1 MSRLIVICGPTASGK
16 SDLAIGIAKEVNG
29 EIVNADTMSFY
40 RNMNIGTAKVMP
52 EERQGI
58 VHHMIDVLDPSED
71 ANVAWYQREARKVI
85 DGIMARGKTPI
96 LVGGTGLYIKAV
108 VDEMNFPET
117 NPEIRDRLNAEAEEL
132 GKDAMYQRLKEL
144 DPAAAIAIDS
154 QNLRRVIRALEVIEI
169 TGKPYTANLPQEG
182 ATYYPDTLWI
192 GLDVPREVLDQR
204 IEARAK
210 KMFENGLIEEVRDLV
225 LDGLMSGTTARLG
238 HGYAQIIEWQM
249 GLNADP
255 IEETII
261 VTRQYA
267 RRQETWFKREKRIN
281 WITAPFLEKALALL
295 SLK

>member
-1 MSRLIVICGPTASGK
+1 
-16 SDLAIGIAKEVNG
+16 
-29 EIVNADTMSFY
+29 
-40 RNMNIGTAKVMP
+40 
-52 EERQGI
+52 
-58 VHHMIDVLDPSED
+58 MIDVLDPSED
-71 ANVAWYQREARKVI
+71 ANVAWFQREARKVI
-85 DGIMARGKTPI
+85 DDIMARGKTPI

-117 NPEIRDRLNAEAEEL
+117 NPEIRNRLNAEAEEL
-132 GKDAMYQRLKEL
+132 GKAAMYERLKKL

-182 ATYYPDTLWI
+182 ATYYDDTVWI
-192 GLDVPREVLDQR
+192 GLDVPREVLDER
-204 IEARAK
+204 ITARAH

-238 HGYAQIIEWQM
+238 HGYAQIIEFQM
-249 GLNADP
+249 GLNMDP

-267 RRQETWFKREKRIN
+267 RRQETWFRREKRIN
-281 WITAPFLEKALALL
+281 WITAPFLPKALELL
-295 SLK
+295 K

>member
-1 MSRLIVICGPTASGK
+1 MSLIVICGPTASGK
-16 SDLAIGIAKEVNG
+16 SQLAIDLAKEFDG
-29 EIVNADTMSFY
+29 EIVNADTMSLY

-52 EERQGI
+52 DERQGI
-58 VHHMIDVLDPSED
+58 AHHMIDVLDPSED
-71 ANVAWYQREARKVI
+71 ANVAWFQREARKVI
-85 DGIMARGKTPI
+85 DEIISRGKRPI

-117 NPEIRDRLNAEAEEL
+117 NPEVRDRLNAEAEQI
-132 GKDAMYQRLKEL
+132 GKEAMYKRLQEL

-182 ATYYPDTLWI
+182 ATYYPNSIWI
-192 GLDVPREVLDQR
+192 GLDVPREVLDER
-204 IEARAK
+204 IKIRAM
-210 KMFENGLIEEVRDLV
+210 KMFEEGLIEEVRDLV
-225 LDGLMSGTTARLG
+225 IDGLMSGTTARLG

-281 WITAPFLEKALALL
+281 WIEAPFLPKALELL
-295 SLK
+295 K

>member
-1 MSRLIVICGPTASGK
+1 MSLIVICGPTASGK
-16 SDLAIGIAKEVNG
+16 SQLSIDLAKEFDG
-29 EIVNADTMSFY
+29 EIVNADTMSLY

-52 EERQGI
+52 DERQGI
-58 VHHMIDVLDPSED
+58 AHHMIDVLDPSED
-71 ANVAWYQREARKVI
+71 ANVAWFQRETRKVI
-85 DGIMARGKTPI
+85 DDIIARGKRPI

-117 NPEIRDRLNAEAEEL
+117 NPEIRDRLNAEAEEI
-132 GKDAMYQRLKEL
+132 GKEAIYKRLQEL

-182 ATYYPDTLWI
+182 ATYYPNSTWI
-192 GLDVPREVLDQR
+192 GLDVPREVLDER
-204 IEARAK
+204 IKIRAM
-210 KMFENGLIEEVRDLV
+210 KMFEDGLIEEVRDLV
-225 LDGLMSGTTARLG
+225 IDGLMSGTTARLG
-238 HGYAQIIEWQM
+238 HGYAQIIEFQM
-249 GLNADP
+249 GLNMDP

-281 WITAPFLEKALALL
+281 WIEAPFLPKALELL
-295 SLK
+295 K

>member
-16 SDLAIGIAKEVNG
+16 SQLAIDVAKEVNG

-52 EERQGI
+52 NEMQGI
-58 VHHMIDVLDPSED
+58 THHMSDVLNITED
-71 ANVAWYQREARKVI
+71 ANVAWYQKEARKVI
-85 DGIMARGKTPI
+85 DDIMARGKTPI

-108 VDEMNFPET
+108 VDELNFPET

-132 GKDAMYQRLKEL
+132 GKHAMYERLRHL

-182 ATYYPDTLWI
+182 ATYYPDTVWI
-192 GLDVPREVLDQR
+192 GLDVPREVLDER
-204 IEARAK
+204 IKERAH

-238 HGYAQIIEWQM
+238 HGYAQIIEFQM
-249 GLNADP
+249 GLNMDP

-281 WITAPFLEKALALL
+281 WITAPFLPKALNLL
-295 SLK
+295 K

>member
-1 MSRLIVICGPTASGK
+1 MSLIVICGPTASGK
-16 SDLAIGIAKEVNG
+16 SQLAIDLAKEFYG
-29 EIVNADTMSFY
+29 EIVNADTMSLY

-52 EERQGI
+52 DERQGI
-58 VHHMIDVLDPSED
+58 AHHMIDVLDPSED
-71 ANVAWYQREARKVI
+71 ANVAWFQSEARKVI
-85 DGIMARGKTPI
+85 DEIISRGKRPI

-117 NPEIRDRLNAEAEEL
+117 NPEIRDRLNAEVEQI
-132 GKDAMYQRLKEL
+132 GKEAMYKRLQEL

-182 ATYYPDTLWI
+182 ATYYPNATWI
-192 GLDVPREVLDQR
+192 GLDVPREVLDER
-204 IEARAK
+204 IKIRAM
-210 KMFENGLIEEVRDLV
+210 KMFEDGLIEEVRDLV
-225 LDGLMSGTTARLG
+225 IDGLMSGTTARLG

-267 RRQETWFKREKRIN
+267 RRQETSFKREKRIN
-281 WITAPFLEKALALL
+281 WIEAPFLPKALELL
-295 SLK
+295 K

>member
-1 MSRLIVICGPTASGK
+1 MSLIVICGPTASGK
-16 SDLAIGIAKEVNG
+16 SQLAIDLAKKFGG

-52 EERQGI
+52 DERQGI
-58 VHHMIDVLDPSED
+58 VHHMIDVLEVVED
-71 ANVAWYQREARKVI
+71 ANVAWFQREARKVI
-85 DGIMARGKTPI
+85 DDIISRGKRPI

-108 VDEMNFPET
+108 VDKLNFPET

-132 GKDAMYQRLKEL
+132 GKHAMYERLKKL

-169 TGKPYTANLPQEG
+169 TGQPYTANLPQAG
-182 ATYYPDTLWI
+182 ATYYPNATWI
-192 GLDVPREVLDQR
+192 GLSVPREVLDER
-204 IEARAK
+204 IKLRAE
-210 KMFENGLIEEVRDLV
+210 KMFEEGLIQEVRDLV
-225 LDGLMSGTTARLG
+225 IDGLMSGTTARLG

-255 IEETII
+255 IEETIT

-281 WITAPFLEKALALL
+281 WIAAPFYEKALKLI
-295 SLK
+295 

>member
-1 MSRLIVICGPTASGK
+1 MSLIVICGPTASGK
-16 SDLAIGIAKEVNG
+16 SQLAIDLAKEFDG
-29 EIVNADTMSFY
+29 EIVNADTMSLY

-52 EERQGI
+52 DERQGI
-58 VHHMIDVLDPSED
+58 AHHMIDVLDPSED
-71 ANVAWYQREARKVI
+71 ANVAWFQREARKVI
-85 DGIMARGKTPI
+85 DDIIARGKRPI

-117 NPEIRDRLNAEAEEL
+117 NPEIRDRLNAEAEEI
-132 GKDAMYQRLKEL
+132 GKEAMYKRLREL

-182 ATYYPDTLWI
+182 AMYYPDATWI
-192 GLDVPREVLDQR
+192 GLDVPREVLDER
-204 IEARAK
+204 IKIRAM
-210 KMFENGLIEEVRDLV
+210 KMFEDGLIEELRDLV
-225 LDGLMSGTTARLG
+225 MDGLMSGTTARLG
-238 HGYAQIIEWQM
+238 HGYAQIIEFQM
-249 GLNADP
+249 GLNMDP

-281 WITAPFLEKALALL
+281 WIEAPFLPKALELL
-295 SLK
+295 K

>member
-1 MSRLIVICGPTASGK
+1 MSLIVICGPTASGK
-16 SDLAIGIAKEVNG
+16 SQLAIDLAKEFDG
-29 EIVNADTMSFY
+29 EIVNADTMSLY

-52 EERQGI
+52 DERQGI
-58 VHHMIDVLDPSED
+58 AHHMIDVLDPSED
-71 ANVAWYQREARKVI
+71 ANVAWFQREARKVI
-85 DGIMARGKTPI
+85 DDIIARGKRPI

-117 NPEIRDRLNAEAEEL
+117 NPEIRDRLNAEAEEI
-132 GKDAMYQRLKEL
+132 GKEAMYKRLREL

-182 ATYYPDTLWI
+182 AMYYPDATWI
-192 GLDVPREVLDQR
+192 GLDVPREVLDER
-204 IEARAK
+204 IKIRAM
-210 KMFENGLIEEVRDLV
+210 KMFEDGLIEEVRDLV
-225 LDGLMSGTTARLG
+225 IDGLMSGTTARLG
-238 HGYAQIIEWQM
+238 HGYAQIIEFQM
-249 GLNADP
+249 GLNMDP

-281 WITAPFLEKALALL
+281 WIEAPFLPKALELL
-295 SLK
+295 K

>member
-16 SDLAIGIAKEVNG
+16 SDLAIGIAREIGG
-29 EIVNADTMSFY
+29 EIVNADTMSLY

-52 EERQGI
+52 EEQQGI
-58 VHHMIDVLDPSED
+58 AHHMIDVLDPSED
-71 ANVAWYQREARKVI
+71 ANVAWFQKEARKVI
-85 DGIMARGKTPI
+85 DDIMARGKTPI

-132 GKDAMYQRLKEL
+132 GKHAMYERLKQL

-182 ATYYPDTLWI
+182 ATYYPNTVWI
-192 GLDVPREVLDQR
+192 GLDVPREVLDER
-204 IEARAK
+204 ITARAH

-238 HGYAQIIEWQM
+238 HGYAQIIEFQM
-249 GLNADP
+249 GLNMDP

-281 WITAPFLEKALALL
+281 WITAPFLPKALELL
-295 SLK
+295 K

>member
-29 EIVNADTMSFY
+29 EIVNADTMSLY

-52 EERQGI
+52 EAQQGI
-58 VHHMIDVLDPSED
+58 AHHMIDVLDPSED
-71 ANVAWYQREARKVI
+71 ANVAWFQREARKVI
-85 DGIMARGKTPI
+85 DDIMARGKTPI

-132 GKDAMYQRLKEL
+132 GKHVMYERLKEL

-182 ATYYPDTLWI
+182 ATYYPNTVWI
-192 GLDVPREVLDQR
+192 GLDVPREVLDER
-204 IEARAK
+204 IKERAH

-238 HGYAQIIEWQM
+238 HGYAQIIEFQM
-249 GLNADP
+249 GLNMDP

-281 WITAPFLEKALALL
+281 WITAPFLPKALNLL
-295 SLK
+295 K

>member
-1 MSRLIVICGPTASGK
+1 MTKKKTLWVVCGATASGK
-16 SDLAIGIAKEVNG
+16 TALALRLAKEINGAIINADAMQVYRDLRILSARPTPEEEKSAPHFLFG
-29 EIVNADTMSFY
+29 EIDASENYSVARWIKDLSKVLLNLKDTL
-40 RNMNIGTAKVMP
+40 
-52 EERQGI
+52 Q
-58 VHHMIDVLDPSED
+58 
-71 ANVAWYQREARKVI
+71 
-85 DGIMARGKTPI
+85 TPI

-117 NPEIRDRLNAEAEEL
+117 NPEVRDRLNAEAEEL
-132 GKDAMYQRLKEL
+132 GKEAMFERLQKL

-182 ATYYPDTLWI
+182 AVHYQSKWI
-192 GLDVPREVLDQR
+192 GLSVPREILDER
-204 IEARAK
+204 ISLRAE
-210 KMFENGLIEEVRDLV
+210 KMFENGLIEELKELV
-225 LDGLMSGTTARLG
+225 MDGLMSGTTARLG

-249 GLNADP
+249 GLNSDP

-281 WITAPFLEKALALL
+281 WIEAPFMPKALEFI
-295 SLK
+295 

>member
-1 MSRLIVICGPTASGK
+1 MSLIVICGPTASGK
-16 SDLAIGIAKEVNG
+16 SQLAIDLAKEFDG
-29 EIVNADTMSFY
+29 EIVNADTMSLY

-52 EERQGI
+52 DERQGI
-58 VHHMIDVLDPSED
+58 AHHMIDVLDPSED
-71 ANVAWYQREARKVI
+71 ANVAWFQREARKVI
-85 DGIMARGKTPI
+85 DDIIARGKRPI

-117 NPEIRDRLNAEAEEL
+117 NSEIRDRLNAEAEEI
-132 GKDAMYQRLKEL
+132 GKEAMYKRLQEL

-182 ATYYPDTLWI
+182 ATYYPNSTWI
-192 GLDVPREVLDQR
+192 GLDVPREVLDER
-204 IEARAK
+204 IKIRAM
-210 KMFENGLIEEVRDLV
+210 KMFEDGLIEEVRDLV
-225 LDGLMSGTTARLG
+225 IDGLMSGTTARLG
-238 HGYAQIIEWQM
+238 HGYAQIFEFQM
-249 GLNADP
+249 GLNMDP

-281 WITAPFLEKALALL
+281 WIETPFLPKALELL
-295 SLK
+295 K

>member
-16 SDLAIGIAKEVNG
+16 SNLAIGIAKEVNG
-29 EIVNADTMSFY
+29 EIVNADTMSLY

-58 VHHMIDVLDPSED
+58 AHHMIDVLDPSED
-71 ANVAWYQREARKVI
+71 ANVAWFQREARKVI
-85 DGIMARGKTPI
+85 DDIMARGKTPI

-117 NPEIRDRLNAEAEEL
+117 NPEVRDRLNAEAEEL
-132 GKDAMYQRLKEL
+132 GKHAMYERLKKL

-182 ATYYPDTLWI
+182 ATYYPDTVWI
-192 GLDVPREVLDQR
+192 GLDVPREVLDDR
-204 IEARAK
+204 IKERAH

-225 LDGLMSGTTARLG
+225 LDGLLSGTTARLG
-238 HGYAQIIEWQM
+238 HGYAQILEWQM
-249 GLNADP
+249 GLNMDP

-267 RRQETWFKREKRIN
+267 RRQETWFRREKRIH
-281 WITAPFLEKALALL
+281 WITAPFLEKALNLL
-295 SLK
+295 K

>member
-1 MSRLIVICGPTASGK
+1 MSLIVICGPTASGK
-16 SDLAIGIAKEVNG
+16 SQLAIDLAKEFDG
-29 EIVNADTMSFY
+29 EIVNADTMSLY

-52 EERQGI
+52 DERQGI
-58 VHHMIDVLDPSED
+58 AHHMIDVLDPSED
-71 ANVAWYQREARKVI
+71 ANVAWFQREARKVI
-85 DGIMARGKTPI
+85 NDIISRGKRPI

-117 NPEIRDRLNAEAEEL
+117 NPEIRDRLNKEAEQI
-132 GKDAMYQRLKEL
+132 GKEALYKRLQEL

-182 ATYYPDTLWI
+182 ATYYPNATWI
-192 GLDVPREVLDQR
+192 GLDVPREVLDER
-204 IEARAK
+204 IKIRAM
-210 KMFENGLIEEVRDLV
+210 KMFEEGLIEEVRDLV
-225 LDGLMSGTTARLG
+225 IDGLMSGTTARLG

-281 WITAPFLEKALALL
+281 WIEAPFLPKALELL
-295 SLK
+295 K

>member
-1 MSRLIVICGPTASGK
+1 MSLIVICGPTASGK
-16 SDLAIGIAKEVNG
+16 SQLAIDLAKEFDG
-29 EIVNADTMSFY
+29 EIVNADTMSLY

-52 EERQGI
+52 DERQGI
-58 VHHMIDVLDPSED
+58 AHHMIDVLDPSED
-71 ANVAWYQREARKVI
+71 ANVAWFQREARKVI
-85 DGIMARGKTPI
+85 DDIIARGKRPI

-117 NPEIRDRLNAEAEEL
+117 NPEIRDRLNAEAEEI
-132 GKDAMYQRLKEL
+132 GKEAMYKRLQEL

-182 ATYYPDTLWI
+182 ATYYPNSTWI
-192 GLDVPREVLDQR
+192 GLDVPREVLDER
-204 IEARAK
+204 IKIRAM
-210 KMFENGLIEEVRDLV
+210 KMFEDGLIEEVRDLV
-225 LDGLMSGTTARLG
+225 IDGLMSGTTARLG
-238 HGYAQIIEWQM
+238 HGYAQIIEFQM
-249 GLNADP
+249 GLNMDP

-281 WITAPFLEKALALL
+281 LIEAPFLPKALELL
-295 SLK
+295 K

>member
-1 MSRLIVICGPTASGK
+1 MSLIVICGPTASGK
-16 SDLAIGIAKEVNG
+16 SQLAIDLAKEFDG
-29 EIVNADTMSFY
+29 EIVNADTMSLY

-52 EERQGI
+52 DERQGI
-58 VHHMIDVLDPSED
+58 AHHMIDVLDPSED
-71 ANVAWYQREARKVI
+71 ANVAWFQREARKVI
-85 DGIMARGKTPI
+85 NDIISRGKRPI

-108 VDEMNFPET
+108 VDEMNFLET
-117 NPEIRDRLNAEAEEL
+117 NPEIRDRLNKEAEQI
-132 GKDAMYQRLKEL
+132 GKEALYKRLQEL

-182 ATYYPDTLWI
+182 ATYYPNSIWI
-192 GLDVPREVLDQR
+192 GLDVPREVLDER
-204 IEARAK
+204 IKIRAM
-210 KMFENGLIEEVRDLV
+210 KMFEDGLIEEVRDLV
-225 LDGLMSGTTARLG
+225 IDGLMSGTTARLG

-267 RRQETWFKREKRIN
+267 RRQETWFKREQRIN
-281 WITAPFLEKALALL
+281 WITAPFLPKALNLL
-295 SLK
+295 K

>member
-1 MSRLIVICGPTASGK
+1 MSLIVICGPTASGK
-16 SDLAIGIAKEVNG
+16 SQLAIDLAKEFDG
-29 EIVNADTMSFY
+29 EIVNADTMSLY

-52 EERQGI
+52 DERQGI
-58 VHHMIDVLDPSED
+58 AHHMIDVLDPSED
-71 ANVAWYQREARKVI
+71 ANVAWFQREARKVI
-85 DGIMARGKTPI
+85 DDIIARGKRPI

-117 NPEIRDRLNAEAEEL
+117 NPEIRDRLNVEAEEI
-132 GKDAMYQRLKEL
+132 GKEAMYKRLQEL

-182 ATYYPDTLWI
+182 ATYYPNSIWI
-192 GLDVPREVLDQR
+192 GLDVPREVLDER
-204 IEARAK
+204 IKIRAM
-210 KMFENGLIEEVRDLV
+210 KMFEDGLIEEVRDLV
-225 LDGLMSGTTARLG
+225 IDGLMSGTTARLG
-238 HGYAQIIEWQM
+238 HGYAQIIEFQM
-249 GLNADP
+249 GLNMDP

-281 WITAPFLEKALALL
+281 WIEAPFLPKALELL
-295 SLK
+295 K

>member
-29 EIVNADTMSFY
+29 EIVNADTMSLY

-52 EERQGI
+52 EEQQGI
-58 VHHMIDVLDPSED
+58 PHHMIDVLDPSED
-71 ANVAWYQREARKVI
+71 ANVAWFQREARKVI
-85 DGIMARGKTPI
+85 DDIMARGKTPI

-132 GKDAMYQRLKEL
+132 GKAAMYERLKKL

-182 ATYYPDTLWI
+182 ATYYDDTVWI
-192 GLDVPREVLDQR
+192 GLDVPREVLDER
-204 IEARAK
+204 ITARAH

-238 HGYAQIIEWQM
+238 HGYAQIIEFQM
-249 GLNADP
+249 GLNMDP

-267 RRQETWFKREKRIN
+267 RRQETWFRREKRIN
-281 WITAPFLEKALALL
+281 WITEPFLPKALELL
-295 SLK
+295 K

>member
-16 SDLAIGIAKEVNG
+16 SDLAIGIAKEIGG
-29 EIVNADTMSFY
+29 EIVNADTMSLY

-52 EERQGI
+52 EEQQGI
-58 VHHMIDVLDPSED
+58 AHHMIDVLDPSED
-71 ANVAWYQREARKVI
+71 ANVAWFQREARKVI
-85 DGIMARGKTPI
+85 DDIMARGKTPI

-132 GKDAMYQRLKEL
+132 GKHAMYERLKEL

-182 ATYYPDTLWI
+182 ATYYPDTVWI
-192 GLDVPREVLDQR
+192 GLDVPREVLDER
-204 IEARAK
+204 ITARAH

-238 HGYAQIIEWQM
+238 HGYAQIIEFQM
-249 GLNADP
+249 GLNMDP

-281 WITAPFLEKALALL
+281 WITAPFLPKALELL
-295 SLK
+295 R

>member
-1 MSRLIVICGPTASGK
+1 MSLIVICGPTASGK
-16 SDLAIGIAKEVNG
+16 SQLAIDLAKEFDG
-29 EIVNADTMSFY
+29 EIVNADTMSLY

-52 EERQGI
+52 DERQGI
-58 VHHMIDVLDPSED
+58 AHHMIDVLDPSED
-71 ANVAWYQREARKVI
+71 ANVAWFQREARKVI
-85 DGIMARGKTPI
+85 NDIISRGKRPI

-117 NPEIRDRLNAEAEEL
+117 NPEIRDRLNKEAEQI
-132 GKDAMYQRLKEL
+132 GKEALYKRLQEL

-182 ATYYPDTLWI
+182 ATYYPNSIWI
-192 GLDVPREVLDQR
+192 GLDVPREVLDER
-204 IEARAK
+204 IKIRAM
-210 KMFENGLIEEVRDLV
+210 KMFEDGLIEEVRDLV
-225 LDGLMSGTTARLG
+225 IDGLMSGTTARLG

-267 RRQETWFKREKRIN
+267 RRQETWFKREKRII
-281 WITAPFLEKALALL
+281 WIEAPFLPKALELL
-295 SLK
+295 K

>member
-1 MSRLIVICGPTASGK
+1 MSLIVICGPTASGK
-16 SDLAIGIAKEVNG
+16 SQLAIDIAKEVGG

-40 RNMNIGTAKVMP
+40 RKMNIGTAKVMP
-52 EERQGI
+52 DEMQGI
-58 VHHMIDVLDPSED
+58 AHHMIDVLDFTED

-85 DGIMARGKTPI
+85 DDIIARGKRPI

-117 NPEIRDRLNAEAEEL
+117 NPEVRDRLNAEAEKK
-132 GKDAMYQRLKEL
+132 GKAAMYEKLKQL

-182 ATYYPDTLWI
+182 ASYYPDAIWI
-192 GLDVPREVLDQR
+192 GLSVPREVLDER
-204 IEARAK
+204 IALRAQL
-210 KMFENGLIEEVRDLV
+210 MFENGLVEETRDLV

-238 HGYAQIIEWQM
+238 HGYAQIIEFQM
-249 GLNADP
+249 GLNMDP

-267 RRQETWFKREKRIN
+267 RRQETWFKRERRIN
-281 WITAPFLEKALALL
+281 WIEAPFLPKALELL
-295 SLK
+295 Q

>member
-29 EIVNADTMSFY
+29 EIVNADTMSLY

-52 EERQGI
+52 DEQQGI
-58 VHHMIDVLDPSED
+58 PHHMIDVLDPSED
-71 ANVAWYQREARKVI
+71 ANVAWFQREARKVI
-85 DGIMARGKTPI
+85 DDIMARGKTPI

-132 GKDAMYQRLKEL
+132 GKAAMYERLKKL

-182 ATYYPDTLWI
+182 ATYYPDTVWI
-192 GLDVPREVLDQR
+192 GLDVPREVLDER
-204 IEARAK
+204 IKERAH

-238 HGYAQIIEWQM
+238 HGYAQIIEFQM
-249 GLNADP
+249 GLNMDP

-267 RRQETWFKREKRIN
+267 RRQETWFRREKRIN
-281 WITAPFLEKALALL
+281 WITAPFLPKALELL
-295 SLK
+295 K

>member
-16 SDLAIGIAKEVNG
+16 SDLAIGIAKEIGG
-29 EIVNADTMSFY
+29 EIVNADTMSLY

-52 EERQGI
+52 EEQQGI
-58 VHHMIDVLDPSED
+58 AHHMIDVLDPSED
-71 ANVAWYQREARKVI
+71 ANVAWFQREARKVI
-85 DGIMARGKTPI
+85 DDIMARGKTPI

-117 NPEIRDRLNAEAEEL
+117 NPEIRDRLNTEAEEL
-132 GKDAMYQRLKEL
+132 GKHAMYERLKEL

-182 ATYYPDTLWI
+182 ATYYPDTVWI
-192 GLDVPREVLDQR
+192 GLDVPREVLDER
-204 IEARAK
+204 ITARAH

-238 HGYAQIIEWQM
+238 HGYAQIIEFQM
-249 GLNADP
+249 GLNMDP

-281 WITAPFLEKALALL
+281 WITAPFLPKALELL
-295 SLK
+295 K

>member
-1 MSRLIVICGPTASGK
+1 MSLIVICGPTASGK
-16 SDLAIGIAKEVNG
+16 SQLAIDLAKEFDG
-29 EIVNADTMSFY
+29 EIVNADTMSLY

-52 EERQGI
+52 DERQGI
-58 VHHMIDVLDPSED
+58 AHHMIDVLDPSED
-71 ANVAWYQREARKVI
+71 ANVAWFQREARKVI
-85 DGIMARGKTPI
+85 NDIISRGKRPI

-117 NPEIRDRLNAEAEEL
+117 NPEIRDRLNKEAEQI
-132 GKDAMYQRLKEL
+132 GKEALYKRLQEL

-182 ATYYPDTLWI
+182 ATYYPNSIWI
-192 GLDVPREVLDQR
+192 GLDVPREVLDER
-204 IEARAK
+204 IKIRAK
-210 KMFENGLIEEVRDLV
+210 KMFEDGLIEEVRDLV
-225 LDGLMSGTTARLG
+225 IDGLMSGTTARLG

-281 WITAPFLEKALALL
+281 WIEAPFLPKALELL
-295 SLK
+295 K

>member
-1 MSRLIVICGPTASGK
+1 MSLIVICGPTASGK
-16 SDLAIGIAKEVNG
+16 SQLAIDLAKEFDG
-29 EIVNADTMSFY
+29 EIVNADTMSLY

-52 EERQGI
+52 DERQGI
-58 VHHMIDVLDPSED
+58 AHHMIDVLDPSED
-71 ANVAWYQREARKVI
+71 ANVAWFQREARKVI
-85 DGIMARGKTPI
+85 DEIISRGKRPI

-117 NPEIRDRLNAEAEEL
+117 NPEVRDRLNAEAEQI
-132 GKDAMYQRLKEL
+132 GKEAMYKRLQEL

-182 ATYYPDTLWI
+182 ATYYPNATWI
-192 GLDVPREVLDQR
+192 GLDVPREVLDER
-204 IEARAK
+204 IKARAM
-210 KMFENGLIEEVRDLV
+210 KMFEDGLIEEVRDLV
-225 LDGLMSGTTARLG
+225 IDGLMSGTTARLG

-281 WITAPFLEKALALL
+281 WIEAPFLPKALELL
-295 SLK
+295 K

>member
-16 SDLAIGIAKEVNG
+16 SDLAIGIAKEIGG
-29 EIVNADTMSFY
+29 EIVNADTMSLY

-52 EERQGI
+52 EEQQGI
-58 VHHMIDVLDPSED
+58 PHHMIDVLDPSED
-71 ANVAWYQREARKVI
+71 ANVAWFQREARKVI
-85 DGIMARGKTPI
+85 DDIMARGKTPI

-132 GKDAMYQRLKEL
+132 GKHAMYERLKEL

-169 TGKPYTANLPQEG
+169 TRKPYTANLPQEG
-182 ATYYPDTLWI
+182 ATYYPDTVWI
-192 GLDVPREVLDQR
+192 GLDVPREVLDER
-204 IEARAK
+204 ITARAH

-238 HGYAQIIEWQM
+238 HGYAQIIEFQM
-249 GLNADP
+249 GLNMDP

-281 WITAPFLEKALALL
+281 WITAPFLPKALELL
-295 SLK
+295 R

>member
-1 MSRLIVICGPTASGK
+1 MSLIVICGPTASGK
-16 SDLAIGIAKEVNG
+16 SQLAIDLAKEFDG
-29 EIVNADTMSFY
+29 EIVNADTMSLY

-52 EERQGI
+52 DERQGI
-58 VHHMIDVLDPSED
+58 AHHMIDVLDPSED
-71 ANVAWYQREARKVI
+71 ANVAWFQRETRKVI
-85 DGIMARGKTPI
+85 DDIIARGKRPI

-117 NPEIRDRLNAEAEEL
+117 NPEIRDRLNAEAEEI
-132 GKDAMYQRLKEL
+132 GKEAMYKRLQEL

-182 ATYYPDTLWI
+182 ATYYPNSTWI
-192 GLDVPREVLDQR
+192 GLDVPREVLDER
-204 IEARAK
+204 IRIRAM
-210 KMFENGLIEEVRDLV
+210 KMFEDGLIEEVRDLV
-225 LDGLMSGTTARLG
+225 IDGLMSGTTARLG
-238 HGYAQIIEWQM
+238 HGYAQIIEFQM
-249 GLNADP
+249 GLNMDP

-281 WITAPFLEKALALL
+281 WIEAPFLPKALELL
-295 SLK
+295 K

>member
-1 MSRLIVICGPTASGK
+1 MSLIVICGPTASGK
-16 SDLAIGIAKEVNG
+16 SQLAIDLAKEFDG
-29 EIVNADTMSFY
+29 EIINADTMSLY

-58 VHHMIDVLDPSED
+58 AHHMIDVLDPSED
-71 ANVAWYQREARKVI
+71 ANVAWFQREARKVI
-85 DGIMARGKTPI
+85 DDIIARGKRPI

-117 NPEIRDRLNAEAEEL
+117 NPEIRDRLNAEAEEI
-132 GKDAMYQRLKEL
+132 GKEAMYKRLQEL

-182 ATYYPDTLWI
+182 ATYYANSTWI
-192 GLDVPREVLDQR
+192 GLEVPREVLDER
-204 IEARAK
+204 IKIRAM
-210 KMFENGLIEEVRDLV
+210 KMFEDGLIEEVRDLV
-225 LDGLMSGTTARLG
+225 IDGLMSGTTARLG

-249 GLNADP
+249 GLNMDP

-281 WITAPFLEKALALL
+281 WIEAPFLPKALELL
-295 SLK
+295 K

>member
-1 MSRLIVICGPTASGK
+1 MSLIVICGPTASGK
-16 SDLAIGIAKEVNG
+16 SQLAIDIAKAADGEV
-29 EIVNADTMSFY
+29 VNADTMSFY
-40 RNMNIGTAKVMP
+40 RNMNIGTAKVTEDEM
-52 EERQGI
+52 QGI
-58 VHHMIDVLDPSED
+58 PHHMIDVLDITED

-85 DGIMARGKTPI
+85 NDIIARGKRPI

-117 NPEIRDRLNAEAEEL
+117 NPEVRDRLNAEAEKI
-132 GKDAMYQRLKEL
+132 GKAAMYERLKKL

-182 ATYYPDTLWI
+182 ASYYPDAIWI
-192 GLDVPREVLDQR
+192 GLSVPREVLDER
-204 IEARAK
+204 IKVRAM
-210 KMFENGLIEEVRDLV
+210 KMFEAGLIEETRDLV
-225 LDGLMSGTTARLG
+225 IDGLMSGTTARLG

-281 WITAPFLEKALALL
+281 WIEAPFYEKV
-295 SLK
+295 LKLI

>member
-1 MSRLIVICGPTASGK
+1 MSLIVICGPTASGK
-16 SDLAIGIAKEVNG
+16 SQLAIDLAKEFDG
-29 EIVNADTMSFY
+29 EIVNADTMSLY

-52 EERQGI
+52 DERQGI
-58 VHHMIDVLDPSED
+58 AHHMIDVLDPSED
-71 ANVAWYQREARKVI
+71 ANVAWFQREARKVI
-85 DGIMARGKTPI
+85 DDIIARGKRPI

-117 NPEIRDRLNAEAEEL
+117 NPEIRDRLNAEAEEI
-132 GKDAMYQRLKEL
+132 GKEAMYKRLREL

-182 ATYYPDTLWI
+182 AMYYPDATWI
-192 GLDVPREVLDQR
+192 GLDVPREVLDER
-204 IEARAK
+204 IKIRAM
-210 KMFENGLIEEVRDLV
+210 KMFEDGLIEEVRDLV
-225 LDGLMSGTTARLG
+225 IDGLMSGTTARLG
-238 HGYAQIIEWQM
+238 HGYAQIIEFQM
-249 GLNADP
+249 GLNMDP

-281 WITAPFLEKALALL
+281 WIEAPFLSKALELL
-295 SLK
+295 K

>member
-1 MSRLIVICGPTASGK
+1 MSLIVICGPTASGK
-16 SDLAIGIAKEVNG
+16 SQLAIDLAKEFDG
-29 EIVNADTMSFY
+29 EIVNADTMSLY

-52 EERQGI
+52 DERQDI
-58 VHHMIDVLDPSED
+58 AHHMIDVLDPSED
-71 ANVAWYQREARKVI
+71 ANVAWFQREARKVI
-85 DGIMARGKTPI
+85 DDIIARGKRPI

-117 NPEIRDRLNAEAEEL
+117 NPEIRDRLNAEAEEI
-132 GKDAMYQRLKEL
+132 GKAAMYKRLQEL

-182 ATYYPDTLWI
+182 ATYYPNSTWI
-192 GLDVPREVLDQR
+192 GLDVPREVLDER
-204 IEARAK
+204 IKIRAM
-210 KMFENGLIEEVRDLV
+210 KMFEDGLIEEVRDLV
-225 LDGLMSGTTARLG
+225 IDGLMSGTTARLG
-238 HGYAQIIEWQM
+238 HGYAQIIEFQM
-249 GLNADP
+249 GLNMDP

-281 WITAPFLEKALALL
+281 WIEAPFLPKALELL
-295 SLK
+295 K

>member
-16 SDLAIGIAKEVNG
+16 SDLAIGIAKEIGG
-29 EIVNADTMSFY
+29 EIVNADTMSLY

-52 EERQGI
+52 EEQQGI
-58 VHHMIDVLDPSED
+58 PHHMIDVLDPSED
-71 ANVAWYQREARKVI
+71 ANVAWFQREARKVI
-85 DGIMARGKTPI
+85 DDIIARGKTPI

-132 GKDAMYQRLKEL
+132 GKHAMYERLRHL

-182 ATYYPDTLWI
+182 ATYYPDTVWI
-192 GLDVPREVLDQR
+192 GLDVPREVLDER
-204 IEARAK
+204 IKERAH

-238 HGYAQIIEWQM
+238 HGYAQIIEFQM
-249 GLNADP
+249 GLNMDP

-281 WITAPFLEKALALL
+281 WITAPFLPKALNLL
-295 SLK
+295 K